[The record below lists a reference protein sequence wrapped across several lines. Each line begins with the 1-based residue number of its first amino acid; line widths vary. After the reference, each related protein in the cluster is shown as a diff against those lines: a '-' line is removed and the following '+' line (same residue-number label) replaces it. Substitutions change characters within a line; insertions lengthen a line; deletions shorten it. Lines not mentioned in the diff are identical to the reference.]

1 MKKEKNR
8 DQFQQEVGKIVDE
21 TMKNLTKMIDSNT
34 VLGDPIVDPTGTT
47 IIPVSK
53 VIVGF
58 VSGGGELSSKQ
69 KQNIPTYPFAGGSGS
84 GYTII
89 PLGFLTGKDNHY
101 RFVSVDNGEYDRFI
115 GLVNSILSVVVEGVN
130 KNEK

>member
-1 MKKEKNR
+1 MKKEKSHK
-8 DQFQQEVGKIVDE
+8 QFQEDVGKIVDE

-34 VLGDPIVDPTGTT
+34 VLGDPVVDATGTT

-69 KQNIPTYPFAGGSGS
+69 KNNVPTYPFAGGSGS

-89 PLGFLTGKDNHY
+89 PLGFLTGKDNQY
-101 RFVSVDNGEYDRFI
+101 RFVSVDNGEYDRFM
-115 GLVNSILSVVVEGVN
+115 GLINSVLTVVLEGA
-130 KNEK
+130 KKHE